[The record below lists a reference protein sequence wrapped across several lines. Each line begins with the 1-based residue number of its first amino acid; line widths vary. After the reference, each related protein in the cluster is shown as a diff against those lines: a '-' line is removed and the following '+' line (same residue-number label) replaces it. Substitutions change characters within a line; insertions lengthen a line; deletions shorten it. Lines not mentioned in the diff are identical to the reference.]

1 MIGDFEQ
8 FVVPMLNERFSK
20 LLVLS
25 DEYGQAIMTDKGL
38 IPVNVPTD
46 VTFYCSYVDEW
57 INMIAQFEKT
67 NTSCYPFLFINTNG
81 LTQEGKTFTIREMV
95 IATQSSKE
103 WKVEEKRMYVINPI
117 LLNLK
122 DILIGAIRDVFAVD
136 EPFEPR
142 TEVIYSEKERSRL
155 PEGVDAI
162 VFNNLKIREIC

>member
-1 MIGDFEQ
+1 MIGDFET

-25 DEYGQAIMTDKGL
+25 DELGQAIMTDKGL
-38 IPVNVPTD
+38 IAVDVPTD
-46 VTFYCSYVDEW
+46 VTFYCSYVSEW
-57 INMIAQFEKT
+57 LGMIKELEKKQE
-67 NTSCYPFLFINTNG
+67 NCYPFLFINANG
-81 LTQEGKTFTIREMV
+81 LIQEGKTFTIREMV

-103 WKVEEKRMYVINPI
+103 LRVEDKRLNVINPI

-122 DILIGAIRDVFAVD
+122 DILIDVIRDVFAVD

-162 VFNNLKIREIC
+162 LFTNIKIREIC

>member
-1 MIGDFEQ
+1 MIGDFEKY
-8 FVVPMLNERFSK
+8 VVPMVQARFSEM
-20 LLVLS
+20 LVLGT
-25 DEYGQAIMTDKGL
+25 EKQQAIETDKGL
-38 IPVNVPTD
+38 VSVNLPTKLY
-46 VTFYCSYVDEW
+46 FYCSYVTEW
-57 INMIAQFEKT
+57 INLLSEFEKKGKG
-67 NTSCYPFLFINTNG
+67 YPFLFINTNG
-81 LTQEGKTFTIREMV
+81 LIQEGNTFTIREMV
-95 IATQSSKE
+95 IATKSSST
-103 WKVEEKRMYVINPI
+103 WRVEKKRMYVINPI